1 MRYLWVEDFNDEGN
15 EDTKEELRERL
26 EEFFDLQNDK
36 IIKQEDLSSAI
47 KFLEDKENFD
57 EIDAVLIDI
66 RFPEGDESKLYD
78 KYFRNIVT
86 RKFYTNNIED
96 ASGILMYLLL
106 VFRYHISQQ
115 KIAFISANI
124 SSDNNKLKT
133 IQEMSEIIIKSK
145 YRNLSDADKK
155 RYREVERKL
164 GSKILNISRQEKDWD
179 TFIEKDDSQ
188 VENIDVDKLLRRIRL
203 LPIDYPE
210 KFEQEDFSNQFG
222 SAQLKFNTVKKQF
235 DKIGFIMPAAFEK
248 PRIGEKKEKRYSFML
263 WEEELYMNP
272 YNAIRSNV
280 QEMCIILIDYFER
293 YKSSHRIYSDFLNL
307 LTCNQEEKNS
317 YDETFFTRYL
327 KYLKE
332 TFRFDFT
339 ENTENIEVYCE
350 RELKE
355 ITALWEASAR
365 PEYKVSNN
373 KRKRNGMIT
382 QKGSFEHGDK
392 CYYACHAV
400 LKIIR
405 NWTGHQGIKNIGIID
420 VGLIFLLNM
429 RGLFDIDNLPEEYI
443 HKYIEC
449 EDNILSMYEAD
460 TEATEEISES
470 FTYFCRLN
478 NATRKGNNLS
488 QEIYDKISGLGHFQS
503 KIRRE
508 VSMDDIYMLLYHLLS
523 ENCDDDRFDK
533 IKERVKTRTWKN
545 WRERYNKRFE
555 KFFKC

>member
-1 MRYLWVEDFNDEGN
+1 MRYLWVEDFNDEN
-15 EDTKEELRERL
+15 NDNMKEELRERL
-26 EEFFDLQNDK
+26 EDFFDLQNDK
-36 IIKQEDLSSAI
+36 IIIKETLSSAI
-47 KFLEDKENFD
+47 NFLEDRENFD
-57 EIDAVLIDI
+57 QIDAVLIDI
-66 RFPEGDESKLYD
+66 RFPEGTENELYD
-78 KYFRNIVT
+78 RYFRNIVT

-96 ASGILMYLLL
+96 ASGIMLYLLL

-115 KIAFISANI
+115 KMAFISANI
-124 SSDNNKLKT
+124 SSDNNKLKA
-133 IQEMSEIIIKSK
+133 IQDMIEIIVKSK
-145 YRNLSDADKK
+145 YRNLSINDRMSYITSEMTIVD
-155 RYREVERKL
+155 E
-164 GSKILNISRQEKDWD
+164 IQKDWD
-179 TFIEKDDSQ
+179 TFIHAEEDDDYSQ
-188 VENIDVDKLLRRIRL
+188 VENIDVDKLLRRIRV

-210 KFEQEDFSNQFG
+210 KFEQENFSNQFG

-235 DKIGFIMPAAFEK
+235 DKVGFIMPAAFEK
-248 PRIGEKKEKRYSFML
+248 PRIGEEKEKRYSFML

-280 QEMCIILIDYFER
+280 QEMCIILIDYLER

-332 TFRFDFT
+332 TFRFDF
-339 ENTENIEVYCE
+339 TENIEVYCE

-449 EDNILSMYEAD
+449 EDNILSMYEED
-460 TEATEEISES
+460 TEVTEEISES
-470 FTYFCRLN
+470 LTYFCNLN
-478 NATRKGNNLS
+478 NATRKGNNSS

-523 ENCDDDRFDK
+523 ENCDDDRSDK

-555 KFFKC
+555 KFAKC

>member
-1 MRYLWVEDFNDEGN
+1 M
-15 EDTKEELRERL
+15 
-26 EEFFDLQNDK
+26 
-36 IIKQEDLSSAI
+36 
-47 KFLEDKENFD
+47 
-57 EIDAVLIDI
+57 
-66 RFPEGDESKLYD
+66 
-78 KYFRNIVT
+78 
-86 RKFYTNNIED
+86 FYSVSLCPPT
-96 ASGILMYLLL
+96 
-106 VFRYHISQQ
+106 Q
-115 KIAFISANI
+115 
-124 SSDNNKLKT
+124 
-133 IQEMSEIIIKSK
+133 
-145 YRNLSDADKK
+145 
-155 RYREVERKL
+155 
-164 GSKILNISRQEKDWD
+164 
-179 TFIEKDDSQ
+179 
-188 VENIDVDKLLRRIRL
+188 
-203 LPIDYPE
+203 
-210 KFEQEDFSNQFG
+210 
-222 SAQLKFNTVKKQF
+222 
-235 DKIGFIMPAAFEK
+235 
-248 PRIGEKKEKRYSFML
+248 
-263 WEEELYMNP
+263 
-272 YNAIRSNV
+272 
-280 QEMCIILIDYFER
+280 
-293 YKSSHRIYSDFLNL
+293 
-307 LTCNQEEKNS
+307 NS

-332 TFRFDFT
+332 TFRFDF
-339 ENTENIEVYCE
+339 TENIEVYCE

-449 EDNILSMYEAD
+449 EDNILSMYEED
-460 TEATEEISES
+460 TEVTEEISES
-470 FTYFCRLN
+470 LTYFCNLN
-478 NATRKGNNLS
+478 NATRKGNNSS

-523 ENCDDDRFDK
+523 ENCDDDRSDK

-555 KFFKC
+555 KFAKC

>member
-1 MRYLWVEDFNDEGN
+1 MRYLWVEDFNDEN
-15 EDTKEELRERL
+15 NDNMKEELRERL
-26 EEFFDLQNDK
+26 EDFFDLQNDK
-36 IIKQEDLSSAI
+36 IIIKETLSSAI
-47 KFLEDKENFD
+47 NFLEDRENFD
-57 EIDAVLIDI
+57 QIDAVLIDI
-66 RFPEGDESKLYD
+66 RFPEGTENELYD
-78 KYFRNIVT
+78 RYFRNIVT

-96 ASGILMYLLL
+96 ASGIMLYLLL

-115 KIAFISANI
+115 KMAFISANI
-124 SSDNNKLKT
+124 SSDNNKLKA
-133 IQEMSEIIIKSK
+133 IQDMIEIIVKSK
-145 YRNLSDADKK
+145 YRNLSINDRMSYITSEMTIVD
-155 RYREVERKL
+155 E
-164 GSKILNISRQEKDWD
+164 IQKDWD
-179 TFIEKDDSQ
+179 TFIHAEEDDDYSQ
-188 VENIDVDKLLRRIRL
+188 VENIDVDKLLRRIRV

-210 KFEQEDFSNQFG
+210 KFEQENFSNQFG

-235 DKIGFIMPAAFEK
+235 DKVGFIMPAAFEK
-248 PRIGEKKEKRYSFML
+248 PRIGEEKEKRYSFML

-332 TFRFDFT
+332 TFRFDF
-339 ENTENIEVYCE
+339 TENIEVYCE

-460 TEATEEISES
+460 TEVTEEISES
-470 FTYFCRLN
+470 LTYFCNLN
-478 NATRKGNNLS
+478 NATRKGNNSS

-523 ENCDDDRFDK
+523 ENCDDDRSDK

-555 KFFKC
+555 KFAKC